1 MSVIKKYKGN
11 QTNNELI
18 IRISL
23 ISLWN
28 MNRYEKSQSNSSGG
42 EWIMKIRLWYEHKQ
56 KQRYKGK

>member
-1 MSVIKKYKGN
+1 MKYKGN
-11 QTNNELI
+11 QTRNELI

-28 MNRYEKSQSNSSGG
+28 MNRYEKPQSNSSGG